1 MDNHDTRISASE
13 VGDYA
18 YCCRCWYFRL
28 QGLLPPKGETPA
40 MLRGA
45 AQHTHLASELEHH
58 ATIRTILLMV
68 IVLAAVICFAVLV
81 LGVILH

>member
-1 MDNHDTRISASE
+1 M
-13 VGDYA
+13 
-18 YCCRCWYFRL
+18 L
-28 QGLLPPKGETPA
+28 KGT
-40 MLRGA
+40 
-45 AQHTHLASELEHH
+45 AQHTHLAGELEHH